1 MTFPPAPAH
10 TAACARQPA
19 RRFPII
25 VASNETPPGHSLAI
39 AMRRLLPVL
48 LHAFL
53 LATFLMREAAAVDT
67 AAVDTAAVDT
77 AAVDTAAPGPY
88 RVGFHVRQQY
98 DRARVY
104 LRPRNPVTAQA
115 TSADRARPLQT
126 LIWYPA
132 NGTAGGAMTYRDY
145 AATIATEEEFSR
157 TPDQV
162 RRATDLLADAGGII
176 REGALRGAVRALR
189 DAPERPGK
197 FPVVIYAPG
206 HSAYAI
212 ENADLCEYLASHGYI
227 VIATPSLGP
236 RGHAMTAD
244 LDGAEAQAADIG
256 FIVGYAHTLAQADTG
271 RIAVVGY
278 SWGSLAGVLAA
289 ARDDRIRAL
298 VSLDGSLR
306 SAFEY
311 VNGGPRAAPYVT
323 PESIGIPM
331 LHMTRLQGPGQEQ
344 AAVGA
349 DLLARMR
356 YADIYLATLDTAH
369 HTDFSSWS
377 LRVAPDTAFTNRT
390 RAQAVQA
397 YAAMA
402 RTVERFLDARLKND
416 APARRQLEADL
427 AANRPPPGLVSFAM
441 RRAAGAPPSL
451 DTFLEQI
458 GQQGFERIGSIYD
471 RLRAQNPDLALDPLQ
486 AHDWGMG
493 LLRERRPAD
502 ALHVF
507 RLGVRL
513 YPERFD
519 FLYDGLGQA
528 YEAAGEREAAIAN
541 YRRALALEP
550 AQAHARAR
558 LGALGAAGGQ

>member
-1 MTFPPAPAH
+1 MT
-10 TAACARQPA
+10 
-19 RRFPII
+19 
-25 VASNETPPGHSLAI
+25 
-39 AMRRLLPVL
+39 MRRLLPVL

-53 LATFLMREAAAVDT
+53 LAALLAHEAAAGGVDT
-67 AAVDTAAVDT
+67 AAVDTAAVGT
-77 AAVDTAAPGPY
+77 AAADAMPGPY

-104 LRPRNPVTAQA
+104 LRPRHPVTAQA

-126 LIWYPA
+126 LVWYPA
-132 NGTAGGAMTYRDY
+132 IGSGGGALTYRDY
-145 AATIATEEEFSR
+145 LATVATEEEFSR
-157 TPDQV
+157 TPEQV
-162 RRATDLLADAGGII
+162 RRATDLLAQAGGA
-176 REGALRGAVRALR
+176 RLQGGLRSPVRALR

-197 FPVVIYAPG
+197 FPVVIYAPS

-212 ENADLCEYLASHGYI
+212 ENADLCEYLASQGYI
-227 VIATPSLGP
+227 VLATPSLGP
-236 RGHAMTAD
+236 RTHAMTAD

-256 FIVGYAHTLAQADTG
+256 FLVGYTHTLAQADTG

-298 VSLDGSLR
+298 ASLDGSLR
-306 SAFEY
+306 AAFDY

-331 LHMTRLQGPGQEQ
+331 LYLTRLQGPGQEE

-349 DLLARMR
+349 ELLARMR
-356 YADIYLATLDTAH
+356 YADIYLATLDTAQ

-377 LRVAPDTAFTNRT
+377 LRMAPDAAFDNRT
-390 RAQAVQA
+390 RAQGAPA

-402 RTVERFLDARLKND
+402 RTVGRFLDARLKND
-416 APARRQLEADL
+416 ASARRQLDADL
-427 AANRPPPGLVSFAM
+427 AASRPPPGLVSFAV

-458 GQQGFERIGSIYD
+458 GQQGFDRIGPIYD
-471 RLRAQNPDLALDPLQ
+471 RLHAQNPDLALDPLQ

-528 YEAAGEREAAIAN
+528 YEAAGERDAAIGS
-541 YRRALALEP
+541 YRQALALAP
-550 AQAHARAR
+550 GQAHARAR